1 MEYSLTVMA
10 NGETCTVT
18 GETYT
23 CRVLAWTGDKVDVV
37 AENKGGEIVTQ
48 MVAIPEKLNLM
59 KKQL

>member
-1 MEYSLTVMA
+1 MA

-23 CRVLAWTGDKVDVV
+23 CRVLAWTGDKVDVA